1 MVILIH
7 ALNLIVVLC
16 WCCLSTIYGSKGN
29 PDPSR
34 LKKMRDLIRK
44 EMSIRT
50 DREYNINK
58 RHINVVKPKV
68 ELLDKDVQRG
78 VDNPDDS
85 DRIEL
90 FVRRIDNGLSSGPW
104 NYVQYLPL
112 LSSSSISSGNG
123 YAGSI
128 GRDSDSA
135 RSGYSSDY
143 DSNNYNNDRSIKDL
157 VSSLSQG
164 GIESESVRPRIDNW
178 VALKVFGKGL
188 GSPVV
193 LEQVK
198 VILPQFKKLNMRNLQ
213 FGYKVSK
220 IDTYVSSIERHM
232 HQIGSSVG
240 MMTTTDDYDEHI
252 NSASKRFVNL
262 TELLSNVNYNSNRVM
277 VEQYLMNSTHSL
289 LAMDRLMSS
298 IDQLVH
304 QLIATNTTE
313 VLLASDGSSIFNGN
327 NCSYATGG
335 IFVIPICDRQQ
346 VVLGIDST
354 LGLGASSIAY
364 NTVDTQMESS
374 SIVVDNDNIVND
386 VVGKSKSKN
395 KKSFQ
400 LPTINNANTCNV
412 VFAGSVTDRQPLYLR
427 MTDMAGIITTPFDAE
442 LGSAVISFLVANLIL
457 KRYKMMITTT
467 TTAAAAVAVAVDV
480 DIDIG
485 MTIVEARS
493 PQLSF
498 QFLTDSRAFIRTLR
512 TDLRQDLIQKNMT
525 NRLALWSQAVLSYD
539 QLLSSDDAAEVTV
552 DWTMGH
558 PERRDLNINT

>member
-112 LSSSSISSGNG
+112 LSSSSSSGNG
-123 YAGSI
+123 YADNN
-128 GRDSDSA
+128 GRDSDST

-240 MMTTTDDYDEHI
+240 MMTTSVAYDEHM
-252 NSASKRFVNL
+252 SSTSKRFVNL
-262 TELLSNVNYNSNRVM
+262 TELLSNVSYNSNRAM

-289 LAMDRLMSS
+289 PAMDQLMSS

-304 QLIATNTTE
+304 QLIATNATE

-354 LGLGASSIAY
+354 LGLGASSIIY

-374 SIVVDNDNIVND
+374 SIVVDNDHIVDD
-386 VVGKSKSKN
+386 VVGKSKSKKS

-412 VFAGSVTDRQPLYLR
+412 VFSGSMIDRRPLYLR
-427 MTDMAGIITTPFDAE
+427 MTDMAGIVTTPFDAE

-467 TTAAAAVAVAVDV
+467 ATAASASAAVDV
-480 DIDIG
+480 DINIG

-498 QFLTDSRAFIRTLR
+498 QFLTDSRAFLRTLR
-512 TDLRQDLIQKNMT
+512 TDLRQDLMQKNMT

>member
-1 MVILIH
+1 M
-7 ALNLIVVLC
+7 
-16 WCCLSTIYGSKGN
+16 
-29 PDPSR
+29 
-34 LKKMRDLIRK
+34 
-44 EMSIRT
+44 
-50 DREYNINK
+50 
-58 RHINVVKPKV
+58 
-68 ELLDKDVQRG
+68 
-78 VDNPDDS
+78 
-85 DRIEL
+85 
-90 FVRRIDNGLSSGPW
+90 
-104 NYVQYLPL
+104 
-112 LSSSSISSGNG
+112 
-123 YAGSI
+123 
-128 GRDSDSA
+128 
-135 RSGYSSDY
+135 
-143 DSNNYNNDRSIKDL
+143 
-157 VSSLSQG
+157 
-164 GIESESVRPRIDNW
+164 
-178 VALKVFGKGL
+178 FGKGL

-198 VILPQFKKLNMRNLQ
+198 AILPQFKKLNMRNLQ

-240 MMTTTDDYDEHI
+240 MMTTTVDYDEHI

-262 TELLSNVNYNSNRVM
+262 TELLSNVSYNSNRAM
-277 VEQYLMNSTHSL
+277 IEQYLMNSTHSL
-289 LAMDRLMSS
+289 LAMDQLMSS
-298 IDQLVH
+298 VDQLIH

-346 VVLGIDST
+346 VVLGIDNT

-364 NTVDTQMESS
+364 NPVDTQMESS
-374 SIVVDNDNIVND
+374 SVVVDNDNIVND
-386 VVGKSKSKN
+386 IVGKSKSKN

-412 VFAGSVTDRQPLYLR
+412 VFSGSVTDRRPLYLR
-427 MTDMAGIITTPFDAE
+427 MIDMAGIVTTPFDAE
-442 LGSAVISFLVANLIL
+442 LGSAVISFLIANLIL

-467 TTAAAAVAVAVDV
+467 TTAAAAFDV

-498 QFLTDSRAFIRTLR
+498 QFLTDSRAFIHTLR
-512 TDLRQDLIQKNMT
+512 TDLRQDLMQKNMT

-539 QLLSSDDAAEVTV
+539 QLLSSDDAAEVTI